1 MGFESVEPLALIV
14 SRSADAQARDTAAHT
29 LGSLVNTSPAHAQA
43 VLSVP
48 GILEAMAENLKY
60 ALHCATSGLSL
71 PPVVGVMYAF
81 VSMQDH
87 VKGLQKSRF
96 LPFCTLWLSLL
107 FLPEDSLEVGVKV
120 DVLDVLEK
128 VISACSSS
136 IEDVETLATLSSPD
150 FLRYLTTCVNHEDI
164 QLSNKAGGL
173 LTAMTEV
180 DAVMGAMFTV
190 DFGNLLLTML
200 TGRNSLQGS
209 ALIAMYNAM
218 VDMSAPPD
226 LFLDN
231 EAFVSFRVFGIPI
244 PISDSSWI
252 V

>member
-1 MGFESVEPLALIV
+1 
-14 SRSADAQARDTAAHT
+14 
-29 LGSLVNTSPAHAQA
+29 
-43 VLSVP
+43 
-48 GILEAMAENLKY
+48 
-60 ALHCATSGLSL
+60 
-71 PPVVGVMYAF
+71 
-81 VSMQDH
+81 
-87 VKGLQKSRF
+87 
-96 LPFCTLWLSLL
+96 
-107 FLPEDSLEVGVKV
+107 
-120 DVLDVLEK
+120 
-128 VISACSSS
+128 
-136 IEDVETLATLSSPD
+136 
-150 FLRYLTTCVNHEDI
+150 
-164 QLSNKAGGL
+164 LSNKAGGL